1 VHSLTEHTAAAT
13 AIPVIQYST
22 TARAGLPTA
31 PPTPRLTYQLDMQSV
46 FWKGDSAMAPFMCR
60 SQQAVEWG
68 APRELAI
75 PGTLQCTFSPA
86 ARLTAL
92 RLTYDVRSVSMQ
104 LQPGGAGSGATDT
117 ESVVSNSVSALNAA
131 AAAAVTAAAAGPLPT
146 LHDAVVQA
154 RNNTA
159 LQQYAAPAA
168 AAPVRSSYSGAAPRM
183 MPAANSSVH
192 NGQAGSGSHYQDLAQ
207 GTAV

>member
-1 VHSLTEHTAAAT
+1 
-13 AIPVIQYST
+13 
-22 TARAGLPTA
+22 
-31 PPTPRLTYQLDMQSV
+31 MQSV

-60 SQQAVEWG
+60 SQQAVDWG

-117 ESVVSNSVSALNAA
+117 ESIVSNSVSALNAA
-131 AAAAVTAAAAGPLPT
+131 AAAAVTAAQLPT

-154 RNNTA
+154 SNNTA
-159 LQQYAAPAA
+159 LQQYAAPPSAA
-168 AAPVRSSYSGAAPRM
+168 AVPAAAVRSSYSGAAPRM
-183 MPAANSSVH
+183 MPAANSGVH

>member
-1 VHSLTEHTAAAT
+1 
-13 AIPVIQYST
+13 
-22 TARAGLPTA
+22 
-31 PPTPRLTYQLDMQSV
+31 MQSV

-117 ESVVSNSVSALNAA
+117 DSTVNNSVSALNAA
-131 AAAAVTAAAAGPLPT
+131 AAAAVTAAAGQLPT
-146 LHDAVVQA
+146 LHDAVVQSRSNSSA
-154 RNNTA
+154 P
-159 LQQYAAPAA
+159 QQYAAPAPAPAAVA
-168 AAPVRSSYSGAAPRM
+168 AARSSYSGAAPRM
-183 MPAANSSVH
+183 MTAAQAAQLSGAH
-192 NGQAGSGSHYQDLAQ
+192 NGQASRGGSHYEDLAQ